1 MFPRAF
7 TQSAPALKHAQG
19 TLAPPLRRTRDPLL
33 SSPRAQHFLLPSG
46 DHFIARPPPSVI
58 PPSVPVPV
66 ASTSA
71 LPPAFARSP
80 FANAVA
86 PSPLA
91 ALSSSAV
98 PASSEHLL
106 PPLRPTP
113 TQQRTP
119 LSAAQVQE
127 LQQLRRDRPAY
138 WTRSR
143 LAAKFGV
150 SQQVVG
156 TLGWGEGPEARR
168 AERERRERVEARQ
181 AKVEA
186 QWGWKKEIARDE
198 RRRRRDMW

>member
-1 MFPRAF
+1 MFSRAF
-7 TQSAPALKHAQG
+7 SQSAPAFKQA
-19 TLAPPLRRTRDPLL
+19 PLRRTRDPLL
-33 SSPRAQHFLLPSG
+33 SSAQAQHFLLPSG
-46 DHFIARPPPSVI
+46 DHFIARPPPSVL
-58 PPSVPVPV
+58 PPSVPIPV

-71 LPPAFARSP
+71 LPPAFANSP
-80 FANAVA
+80 FAAAVA

-91 ALSSSAV
+91 SSAPS

-106 PPLRPTP
+106 PPLRPAA
-113 TQQRTP
+113 TQQRTL
-119 LSAAQVQE
+119 LSATQVAE

-143 LAAKFGV
+143 LAAKYGV

-156 TLGWGEGPEARR
+156 TLGWGEGPDARR

-186 QWGWKKEIARDE
+186 KWGWKKEIARDE